1 LQNSTN
7 ITTKMRYEQLYK
19 NILAKRG
26 FLCVGLDPDMHKMPQ
41 FLEKRDYP
49 IYEFNREIILHTA
62 PYTVAY
68 KLNTAFYEAYGVK
81 GWQELNM
88 TVKFIREKYPDIFI
102 IADAKRG
109 DIGNTAEMYA
119 KAFFESMD
127 CDAVTLAP
135 YMGGDSIKPFLKF
148 EQKWAIILALT
159 SNGSASD
166 FEMLNVCRSGPH
178 LAAEN
183 EEIGGVDSVMPLYE
197 RVIRSSMKLGS
208 KENTMFVIGATRPE
222 KLREIRRYAP
232 DNFFLV
238 PGVGAQGGTV
248 REVAE
253 NGMNDKCGLLINSSR
268 GIIYASSGEDF
279 AIAAGEQ
286 AKKLVSEMEEALLCR
301 GCLQR

>member
-1 LQNSTN
+1 MQNSTN
-7 ITTKMRYEQLYK
+7 ITTKMRYEQLYR
-19 NILAKRG
+19 NILAKKS
-26 FLCVGLDPDMHKMPQ
+26 FLCVGLDPDLQKMPS
-41 FLEKRDYP
+41 FLASRDNP

-88 TVKFIREKYPDIFI
+88 TVEFIREKYPDLLI

-119 KAFFESMD
+119 KAFFERMN

-148 EQKWAIILALT
+148 DGKWAIVLALT
-159 SNGSASD
+159 SNASATD
-166 FEMLNVCRSGPH
+166 FEMLEVSHSELNP
-178 LAAEN
+178 AACN
-183 EEIGGVDSVMPLYE
+183 EKVGGGDSLMPLYE
-197 RVIRSSMKLGS
+197 RVIRESLNLGS
-208 KENTMFVIGATRPE
+208 RENIMYVIGATRPE

-248 REVAE
+248 KEVAE

-268 GIIYASSGEDF
+268 GIIYASSSEDF

-286 AKKLVSEMEEALLCR
+286 AKRLASEMEETLSRYGLLK
-301 GCLQR
+301 